1 MRMTDDTGL
10 LEHADGVLPRR
21 KEGYS
26 TDDQARA
33 LWVCLE
39 FFDLGEKYYHQTQ
52 EELLTLMD
60 TYLSYLMWV
69 QEEDGHFHNNIA
81 YDRSKEQE
89 QISEDCLG
97 RCLWA
102 CALAA
107 EKLPDDARKAAAKHL
122 LFGSLKAARQ
132 LTTLRGMAYTM
143 AALSVGYETLPES
156 ERSLLR
162 HLAFRMADQYKAC
175 RRSDWFWPEPSVTYG
190 NGVIPW
196 GMLRAYRVL
205 ADDCLLQIA
214 LEQLDF
220 LIACCTNERGQI
232 CPVGNKGWYVPGRR
246 AHWDQQPLDVMKL
259 ALASF
264 EAYDLTGREQYK
276 RTITQCHHW
285 FYGDNE
291 RSVKMADPEE
301 GSSCDGLS
309 EDGPNQ
315 NRGAESTISY
325 LLTEAIYHRYLTR

>member
-1 MRMTDDTGL
+1 MPCSTVSFQHLMRMTDDTGL

-205 ADDCLLQIA
+205 ADDWFVADCAGTTGFFDRLL
-214 LEQLDF
+214 
-220 LIACCTNERGQI
+220 
-232 CPVGNKGWYVPGRR
+232 
-246 AHWDQQPLDVMKL
+246 
-259 ALASF
+259 
-264 EAYDLTGREQYK
+264 YK
-276 RTITQCHHW
+276 RKRPDLSSRQQRVVCTRTT
-285 FYGDNE
+285 
-291 RSVKMADPEE
+291 STL
-301 GSSCDGLS
+301 GSATLGCDETCIGFV
-309 EDGPNQ
+309 
-315 NRGAESTISY
+315 
-325 LLTEAIYHRYLTR
+325 